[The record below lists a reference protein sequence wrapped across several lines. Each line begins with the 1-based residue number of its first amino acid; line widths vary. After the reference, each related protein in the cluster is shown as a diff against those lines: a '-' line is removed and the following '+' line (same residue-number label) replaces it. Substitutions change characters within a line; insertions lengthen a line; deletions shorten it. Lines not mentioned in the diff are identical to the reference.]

1 MNETLILKDLNKGYA
16 TSLMIRLAITE
27 TNIWKPVPTV
37 FANIIILPRVLNVK
51 SNGRWI
57 LVLIQLPRNC
67 SAKDVEQSS
76 IAINNTIYAT
86 GKPVILAKRW
96 LLVKFDR
103 SEVISYVLGNVHSR
117 RFVSATLT
125 VTGKFK
131 DGSLFGGSDRIKIVL
146 GKRALCGCPLPL

>member
-146 GKRALCGCPLPL
+146 GKRAPCGCPLPL